1 MNWYLKVLKDYAVFT
16 GRARRQEYWMFT
28 LFHIIALIVATVL
41 DSMLG
46 LSFKVGDES
55 LMYGYIYL
63 LYNLAVLIP
72 GLAVLVRRLHDIG
85 KTGWYALIALIP
97 IIGAIWLIVL
107 LCRDS
112 DPGDNNYGSNPKG
125 EIHSDE
131 VNQQLT

>member
-28 LFHIIALIVATVL
+28 LFHIIALIAATVL

-63 LYNLAVLIP
+63 FYNLAVLIP

-85 KTGWYALIALIP
+85 KSGWFALIALIP

-107 LCRDS
+107 LCSDS
-112 DPGDNNYGSNPKG
+112 NPGDNQYGPNPKEG
-125 EIHSDE
+125 ILLEGANE
-131 VNQQLT
+131 QLT